1 MENSLSLKVN
11 NNKMIRLYWK
21 SELVFMKV
29 YASNRSRNY
38 IFRLIF
44 ELTERER
51 SESYLHG
58 ELDLLPISHEKWRLS
73 WWLAA
78 WSLHPMLES
87 LWCEMVLC
95 RLQKEKPGCHPSH
108 KTLDLKS
115 VLPARYAGVVVAWN
129 LWEWPANVWFN
140 LRTTPWEEIHAIYC
154 LDVHEL
160 DTGWSRH
167 QCWTQH
173 A

>member
-1 MENSLSLKVN
+1 MIRMENSLSLKVN

-73 WWLAA
+73 W
-78 WSLHPMLES
+78 
-87 LWCEMVLC
+87 
-95 RLQKEKPGCHPSH
+95 
-108 KTLDLKS
+108 
-115 VLPARYAGVVVAWN
+115 
-129 LWEWPANVWFN
+129 
-140 LRTTPWEEIHAIYC
+140 
-154 LDVHEL
+154 
-160 DTGWSRH
+160 
-167 QCWTQH
+167 
-173 A
+173 